1 MTKFARVLSA
11 SASLAIIAMSGQA
24 LAGKGDDTLNAAF
37 EEEVATLDPY
47 KEISRSGL
55 ILGRMLFDNLLLK
68 DQKTGEFLPAL
79 AESYKVIDGK
89 TLEFVIRKGVKFHDG
104 SELSADDVVYTLN
117 TVASKEYNARFQV
130 AVNWIEVVEK
140 TGPDTVRLRM
150 KSVYPMALEML
161 SGNLPIFSKRQL
173 EAGGSAGISAK
184 PIGTGPY
191 RLVEMTAGRRYALER
206 FDDYY
211 AASPKGRPAI
221 KRLVVRVLPEANVQ
235 YAELLNGQLDWIW
248 RLPPDAAKRLSG
260 RPNITVKSWPIMRI
274 GYISMN
280 PHFEGGKSPLA
291 DVRVRQ
297 AINYAVDKQRIIKAL
312 VGGVSE
318 PLYSACHPVQFGCST
333 DVTKYAFDPKKAKE
347 LLTEAGYPNGFS
359 LELVTAPSFPRAHIE
374 AIAANLSAVGIR
386 TTINEQQ
393 PAPAR
398 TTWMEGRAAAIV
410 SAWGAYGVGDAAL
423 GTSPFFGGTGDDVVK
438 DPKAIADLKIADS
451 SADRE
456 ERKKHY
462 AAAQRYIADQAY
474 WLPLWTYSVNT
485 AQSSNLVLDVDPDEF
500 VPFYRASWK

>member
-1 MTKFARVLSA
+1 MVALS
-11 SASLAIIAMSGQA
+11 SQA
-24 LAGKGDDTLNAAF
+24 LAGKGDDTLNASF

-55 ILGRMLFDNLLLK
+55 ILGRMLFDNLLFK
-68 DQKTGEFLPAL
+68 DQKSGEFLPAL

-89 TLEFVIRKGVKFHDG
+89 TLEFEIRKGVKFHDG

-130 AVNWIEVVEK
+130 AVSWIDSAEK
-140 TGPDTVRLRM
+140 TAPNAVRLHM

-161 SGNLPIFSKRQL
+161 AGNLPIFSKRQL
-173 EAGGSAGISAK
+173 EAGGSAAISAK

-191 RLVEMTAGRRYALER
+191 RLVEMTAGTRYVLER

-211 AASPKGRPAI
+211 AGSPKGRPAI

-248 RLPPDAAKRLSG
+248 RLPADAAKRLTG
-260 RPNITVKSWPIMRI
+260 RSNITIKSAPIMRI
-274 GYISMN
+274 GYIAMN
-280 PHFEGGKSPLA
+280 PHFAGGKSPVA

-297 AINYAVDKQRIIKAL
+297 AINYAVDKQGIIKAL
-312 VGGVSE
+312 VGGASE

-333 DVTKYAFDPKKAKE
+333 DVTKYPFDPKKAKE
-347 LLTEAGYPNGFS
+347 LLTEAGYANGFT
-359 LELVTAPSFPRAHIE
+359 LELLTAPSFPRAQIE

-386 TTINEQQ
+386 ATINEQQ
-393 PAPAR
+393 YAPGR
-398 TTWMEGRAAAIV
+398 TAWLEGRSPTIV
-410 SAWGAYGVGDAAL
+410 TAWGAYGVGDAAL
-423 GTSPFFGGTGDDVVK
+423 GTSPFFGGTGDDVAR
-438 DPKAIADLKIADS
+438 DPKTIADLKIADS
-451 SADRE
+451 SFDRE
-456 ERKKHY
+456 ERKQHY
-462 AAAQRYIADQAY
+462 AAAQKHIADQAY

-485 AQSSNLVLDVDPDEF
+485 AQNNNLVLDVDPDEF
-500 VPFYRASWK
+500 VPFYKASWK